1 MSRFPALEH
10 PEFRRYFIGQA
21 IALIGGFAHNVG
33 MAWLA
38 YRLTGSVALLG
49 AIRWANC
56 RIGSSICRNYCTQR
70 RRRTVLTSAFAHFAP
85 RIHAQAVV
93 ARQGEDLA
101 KSSKY
106 RAANRDRAKPLG
118 PAHAPVRTHLRF
130 SEKRRTKKW
139 PEGFRPRDVV
149 PLDGLEL
156 STFSLRRSCS
166 TD

>member
-1 MSRFPALEH
+1 M
-10 PEFRRYFIGQA
+10 
-21 IALIGGFAHNVG
+21 
-33 MAWLA
+33 
-38 YRLTGSVALLG
+38 
-49 AIRWANC
+49 
-56 RIGSSICRNYCTQR
+56 
-70 RRRTVLTSAFAHFAP
+70 LTSAFAHFAP

-139 PEGFRPRDVV
+139 PERFRPRDVV
-149 PLDGLEL
+149 PLDGLEPKLFSFVSFQNPDLIDLFILHLIHKPDKLDNVPNLYL
-156 STFSLRRSCS
+156 SKGRLGTS
-166 TD
+166 